1 MLQRFQ
7 ITNLF
12 NLYSYDL
19 NLSNGLEDDI
29 RFITGPNGYGKTTIL
44 RFISAIYQMDLSP
57 LFDRNNPFEKLVL
70 TIDDA
75 VLTIERVAE
84 TKAIR
89 KEDGDEGQEEKVVLY
104 CTFVTEEE
112 EEHFDVPED
121 KASISSHMGFN
132 YQLFFMSHRS
142 HFITDKRILL
152 TNDDL
157 QDAAMGTNDGKTVSP
172 IVKRARAFANEL
184 KRNMVTSRVRLEKG
198 EAMTMDEYYAKSRE
212 LKEKIAR
219 LQKYHL
225 AEVDDALFSGD
236 FAEESL
242 RPYLSFNLLCLEQAV
257 KKAESFLE
265 RVEMFDRI
273 IAGFD
278 FADKIFEINPNY
290 QEKDSDLKTGFR
302 FILQDAD
309 KTKILNDKLSSGE
322 THLVVMFYDLL
333 FKAASDEMLFLI
345 DEPELSFHLAWQ
357 KDFLDILRDVCSL
370 RNLQCVLATHS
381 TDMFASD
388 FDITAD
394 LFESRIEG

>member
-19 NLSNGLEDDI
+19 NLSNESEDNI

-57 LFDRNNPFEKLVL
+57 LFDRNNPFEKLIM

-75 VLTIERVAE
+75 VLTIERVVRI
-84 TKAIR
+84 KAVRI
-89 KEDGDEGQEEKVVLY
+89 EDGDEGLDEEVVLY
-104 CTFVTEEE
+104 CTFKTQEQ

-121 KASISSHMGFN
+121 KASTPSHMGFN
-132 YQLFFMSHRS
+132 FQLFFMSHRS

-157 QDAAMGTNDGKTVSP
+157 QNAQNDTNDEKPVSP
-172 IVKRARAFANEL
+172 IMKRARAFANEL
-184 KRNMVTSRVRLEKG
+184 KRNVVTSRVRWEKG
-198 EAMTMDEYYAKSRE
+198 EAMPEDEYYAKSRE
-212 LKEKIAR
+212 LEEKILR

-225 AEVDDALFSGD
+225 VEGD
-236 FAEESL
+236 VLASADYSEESL
-242 RPYLSFNLLCLEQAV
+242 RPYLSINLLRLEQSV

-278 FADKIFEINPNY
+278 FADKIFEINPNSK
-290 QEKDSDLKTGFR
+290 EEDSSLKTGFR

-333 FKAASDEMLFLI
+333 FKASMDEMLFLI

-357 KDFLDILRDVCSL
+357 KDFLDILRDVCRL
-370 RNLQCVLATHS
+370 RKLQCVLATHS

-394 LFESRIEG
+394 LFESRIEE